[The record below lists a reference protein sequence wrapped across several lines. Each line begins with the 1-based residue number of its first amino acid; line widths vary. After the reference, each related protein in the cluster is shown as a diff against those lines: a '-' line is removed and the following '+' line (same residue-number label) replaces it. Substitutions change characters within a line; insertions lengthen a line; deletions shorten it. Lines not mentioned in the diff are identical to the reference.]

1 MSARSWDGACAGDHC
16 LFLWPESIQHNY
28 KKMIEGM
35 EEKLVNKEGKAD
47 GMKDKVGN
55 TDRNNDG
62 KSK

>member
-1 MSARSWDGACAGDHC
+1 
-16 LFLWPESIQHNY
+16 
-28 KKMIEGM
+28 MIEGM